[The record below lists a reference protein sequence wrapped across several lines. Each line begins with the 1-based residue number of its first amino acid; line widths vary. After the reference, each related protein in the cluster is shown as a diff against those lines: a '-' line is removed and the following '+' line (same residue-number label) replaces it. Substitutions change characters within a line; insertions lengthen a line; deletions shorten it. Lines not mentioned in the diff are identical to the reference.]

1 MEEAPSQSEGE
12 LADGEVE
19 KVTDR
24 LRAVKVQDGTD
35 KVILRYFGKERT
47 LDFKILFIGT

>member
-35 KVILRYFGKERT
+35 KVTFCYQGREEGKGDIE
-47 LDFKILFIGT
+47 LKIHR

>member
-19 KVTDR
+19 KMTDR

-35 KVILRYFGKERT
+35 KVTFCCYQGDGE
-47 LDFKILFIGT
+47 GGY